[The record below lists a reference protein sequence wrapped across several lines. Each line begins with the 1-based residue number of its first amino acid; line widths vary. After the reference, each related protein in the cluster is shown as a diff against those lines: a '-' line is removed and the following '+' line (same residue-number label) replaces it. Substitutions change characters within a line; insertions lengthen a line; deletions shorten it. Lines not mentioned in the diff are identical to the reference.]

1 MAAAKKKKKTGKTYR
16 FQLSL
21 SGILGIAVVCFCL
34 FMWMFL
40 LGIWAGQ
47 TILLPAAKPAVGESQ
62 RRPAASVGKG
72 QEIEH
77 LDSGAK
83 IRPAPSDQTRNR

>member
-1 MAAAKKKKKTGKTYR
+1 MAAAKKKRKAGKTYR

-47 TILLPAAKPAVGESQ
+47 TILLPAAKP
-62 RRPAASVGKG
+62 PAAGSKVRETVSPGDRTA
-72 QEIEH
+72 IEM
-77 LDSGAK
+77 LDVGAK
-83 IRPAPSDQTRNR
+83 KKPAANEQTK

>member
-1 MAAAKKKKKTGKTYR
+1 MAAKKKKRKSGKTYR
-16 FQLSL
+16 FQLTL
-21 SGILGIAVVCFCL
+21 SSIVGIGIVCFCL

-47 TILLPAAKPAVGESQ
+47 TILLPAAKPSVAGSSGKA
-62 RRPAASVGKG
+62 PAAAGDG
-72 QEIEH
+72 TAIEM

-83 IRPAPSDQTRNR
+83 KKPAAADRTK